1 MRGADEPKYGDE
13 EKLSNWKESI
23 EMWLQAR
30 DGCGRAERRG
40 TRRREKPGDEK
51 ESQ

>member
-23 EMWLQAR
+23 EMWLQAKGWMWTEKRKR
-30 DGCGRAERRG
+30 DETKRKAWG
-40 TRRREKPGDEK
+40 
-51 ESQ
+51 